1 MFVVISILDTITERE
16 SKSLREREREV
27 DGRWFISLELSIL
40 ADGARII
47 NLLLYTSCLIMTK
60 VII

>member
-16 SKSLREREREV
+16 SKSLREREV